1 MTSQRELVRKSPIG
15 AEINWRFKEFAFRSN
30 PSESPMA
37 QALLAHGYE
46 LENYPLQSFHTDSD
60 WLASKVPMGDLFII
74 FRQPT
79 PTDLLICLI
88 KRKSTTRKLFSPLLG
103 VVEFIY
109 FCSYCC
115 PKVKILGGDIDKY
128 VDGRGSPENLKMDR
142 LIAFYNHLLGD
153 IEAYESNGVFSIYA
167 DMHCKKRFETLPVW
181 QRHRKKL
188 EAKQRLQP

>member
-15 AEINWRFKEFAFRSN
+15 AEINWRFQEFAFRFN
-30 PSESPMA
+30 PSESPMSR
-37 QALLAHGYE
+37 ALVAHGYE
-46 LENYPLQSFHTDSD
+46 LEDHPLHPLHTDSD
-60 WLASKVPMGDLFII
+60 WLASKVHMGSLSII

-79 PTDLLICLI
+79 PSDLLICSI
-88 KRKSTTRKLFSPLLG
+88 QRKSTARKMSSPLLG

-115 PKVKILGGDIDKY
+115 PEVKILGGDIDKY
-128 VDGRGSPENLKMDR
+128 VDGQHSSENLKMDR

-153 IEAYESNGVFSIYA
+153 IEGYESNGVFSIYA
-167 DMHCKKRFETLPVW
+167 DMHCKKRFETLPIW

-188 EAKQRLQP
+188 EARQQA